1 LNTLYKNTDKSRRQL
16 KEAASRHWKY
26 VGEVEGQL
34 DKAKLKYEQCSEEW
48 EKSVKAKDQAAIAKD
63 HAGGQSPPAKRSL
76 AMNILSGGKPGSNT
90 QRVCIFS
97 NHPAAPN

>member
-26 VGEVEGQL
+26 VGEVEAQL

-48 EKSVKAKDQAAIAKD
+48 EKAVRAKDNHNIAKD
-63 HAGGQSPPAKRSL
+63 NAGGKSPPTKRPSVTSV
-76 AMNILSGGKPGSNT
+76 MHILGGKAGSNT
-90 QRVCIFS
+90 QKVCYHII
-97 NHPAAPN
+97 